1 MPHGKQH
8 KSSSIQLM
16 KISRRL
22 WLNFMN
28 SGRGAVALVGSGE
41 YLIQMQ
47 EIEAD
52 LLHRGISR
60 GKSNTYIQI
69 PTGAGQESADRIEF
83 WKERGAAQA
92 ERMGATCHFLPIL
105 KREDAFNPQ
114 YIEEVTNAGLIY
126 FSGGD
131 PGYITEVF
139 EGTPLWEKIKQE
151 FNSGSSLAGCS
162 AGAMAFGSKIVGLR
176 ISHAQSGLGLI
187 PEIEVIPH
195 YDKFLGWVPDR
206 IASIALRSDEG
217 TYLLGIDEDTALVLT
232 DKWRVQG
239 RAKVH
244 VLKGLAES
252 PQTFTSGEEITLLHT
267 FA

>member
-1 MPHGKQH
+1 
-8 KSSSIQLM
+8 
-16 KISRRL
+16 
-22 WLNFMN
+22 MN
-28 SGRGAVALVGSGE
+28 SERGALALVGSGE
-41 YLIQMQ
+41 YLTQMQ
-47 EIEAD
+47 EIENN

-92 ERMGATCHFLPIL
+92 KRIGAECRFLPIL

-114 YIEEVTNAGLIY
+114 YIKEVTNAGLIY

-139 EGTPLWEKIKQE
+139 GGTPLWEKIKSE
-151 FNSGSSLAGCS
+151 FFSGTSLAGCS
-162 AGAMAFGSKIVGLR
+162 AGAMAFGAKIVGLR

-217 TYLLGIDEDTALVLT
+217 TYLIGIDEDTALVLT

-239 RAKVH
+239 SAKVH
-244 VLKGLAES
+244 ILKGLTDS
-252 PQTFTSGEEITLLHT
+252 PQTFASGEEIALLHT

>member
-1 MPHGKQH
+1 
-8 KSSSIQLM
+8 
-16 KISRRL
+16 
-22 WLNFMN
+22 MN

-47 EIEAD
+47 EIETD

-69 PTGAGQESADRIEF
+69 PTGAGQESADRIQF

-139 EGTPLWEKIKQE
+139 ERTPLWEKIKQE

-187 PEIEVIPH
+187 SNIEVIPH

-206 IASIALRSDEG
+206 VASIALRSDDG
-217 TYLLGIDEDTALVLT
+217 AYLLGIDEDTALVLT

-244 VLKGLAES
+244 VLKGLPES
-252 PQTFTSGEEITLLHT
+252 PQTFTGGEEIALLDS

>member
-1 MPHGKQH
+1 MT
-8 KSSSIQLM
+8 SE
-16 KISRRL
+16 
-22 WLNFMN
+22 
-28 SGRGAVALVGSGE
+28 RGALALVGSGE

-47 EIEAD
+47 EIESD
-52 LLHRGISR
+52 LLHRGISK

-83 WKERGAAQA
+83 WRERGAAQA
-92 ERMGATCHFLPIL
+92 LRMGAQCKFLPIL

-114 YIEEVTNAGLIY
+114 HLEDVSNAGLIY

-139 EGTPLWEKIKQE
+139 EGTPLWKKIREE
-151 FNSGSSLAGCS
+151 FNSGTSLAGCS
-162 AGAMAFGSKIVGLR
+162 AGAMAFGSKIVGIR
-176 ISHAQSGLGLI
+176 KSHVQSGLGLI

-217 TYLLGIDEDTALVLT
+217 NYLLGIDEDTALVLT

-239 RAKVH
+239 HAKVH
-244 VLKGLAES
+244 VLKGLPKS
-252 PQTFTSGEEITLLHT
+252 PQTFISGEEIDLLQS

>member
-1 MPHGKQH
+1 
-8 KSSSIQLM
+8 
-16 KISRRL
+16 
-22 WLNFMN
+22 MN
-28 SGRGAVALVGSGE
+28 SERGALALVGSGE

-47 EIEAD
+47 EIESD
-52 LLHRGISR
+52 LLSHGISK

-92 ERMGATCHFLPIL
+92 NRMGAECRFLPIL
-105 KREDAFNPQ
+105 RREDAFNPQ

-131 PGYITEVF
+131 PGYITEIF
-139 EGTPLWEKIKQE
+139 EGTPLWEKIKSE
-151 FNSGSSLAGCS
+151 FFSGTSLAGCS

-206 IASIALRSDEG
+206 IAAIALRGDEG
-217 TYLLGIDEDTALVLT
+217 IYLVGIDEDTALVLT
-232 DKWRVQG
+232 DTWRVQG

-244 VLKGLAES
+244 VLKGLADS
-252 PQTFTSGEEITLLHT
+252 PHTFSSGEEIALLNS

>member
-1 MPHGKQH
+1 
-8 KSSSIQLM
+8 
-16 KISRRL
+16 
-22 WLNFMN
+22 MN
-28 SGRGAVALVGSGE
+28 SERGALALVGSGE

-47 EIEAD
+47 EIETD
-52 LLHRGISR
+52 LLNRGVST
-60 GKSNTYIQI
+60 GKTNTYIQI

-92 ERMGATCHFLPIL
+92 ERIGAECKFLPIL

-114 YIEEVTNAGLIY
+114 YVDEVTNAGLIY

-131 PGYITEVF
+131 PGYITEIF
-139 EGTPLWEKIKQE
+139 EGTPLWEKIKSE
-151 FNSGSSLAGCS
+151 FHSGTSLAGCS
-162 AGAMAFGSKIVGLR
+162 AGAMAFGSKIVGIR
-176 ISHAQSGLGLI
+176 KSHAQSGLGLI

-206 IASIALRSDEG
+206 IASIALRSDPG

-244 VLKGLAES
+244 VLKGLPES
-252 PQTFTSGEEITLLHT
+252 PQTFVSGDEVALLQS

>member
-1 MPHGKQH
+1 
-8 KSSSIQLM
+8 
-16 KISRRL
+16 
-22 WLNFMN
+22 MN

-47 EIEAD
+47 EIETD

-69 PTGAGQESADRIEF
+69 PTGAGQESADRIQF

-162 AGAMAFGSKIVGLR
+162 AGAMAFGTKIVGLR

-187 PEIEVIPH
+187 SNIEVIPH

-206 IASIALRSDEG
+206 VASIALRSDDDA
-217 TYLLGIDEDTALVLT
+217 YLLGIDEDTALVLT

-244 VLKGLAES
+244 VLKGLPES
-252 PQTFTSGEEITLLHT
+252 PQTFTGGEEIALLGS

>member
-1 MPHGKQH
+1 
-8 KSSSIQLM
+8 
-16 KISRRL
+16 
-22 WLNFMN
+22 MN

-47 EIEAD
+47 EIETD

-69 PTGAGQESADRIEF
+69 PTGAGQESADRIQF

-176 ISHAQSGLGLI
+176 ISHTQSGLGLI
-187 PEIEVIPH
+187 SNIEVIPH

-206 IASIALRSDEG
+206 VASIALRSDDG
-217 TYLLGIDEDTALVLT
+217 AYLLGIDEDTALVLT

-244 VLKGLAES
+244 VLKGLPES
-252 PQTFTSGEEITLLHT
+252 PQTFTGGEEIALLDS

>member
-1 MPHGKQH
+1 
-8 KSSSIQLM
+8 
-16 KISRRL
+16 
-22 WLNFMN
+22 MN
-28 SGRGAVALVGSGE
+28 SEHGAVALVGSGE

-47 EIEAD
+47 EIESD

-92 ERMGATCHFLPIL
+92 NRIGAECRFLPIL
-105 KREDAFNPQ
+105 KREDAFN
-114 YIEEVTNAGLIY
+114 EEFINQVSSAGLIY

-139 EGTPLWEKIKQE
+139 AGTPLWEKIKFE
-151 FNSGSSLAGCS
+151 FHSGSSLAGCS
-162 AGAMAFGSKIVGLR
+162 AGAMAFGAKIVGLR

-217 TYLLGIDEDTALVLT
+217 TYLLGIDEDTALVRT

-244 VLKGLAES
+244 VLKGLPDS
-252 PQTFTSGEEITLLHT
+252 PQTFASGEEVNLFQS

>member
-1 MPHGKQH
+1 
-8 KSSSIQLM
+8 M

-47 EIEAD
+47 EIETD

-69 PTGAGQESADRIEF
+69 PTGAGQESADRIQF

-162 AGAMAFGSKIVGLR
+162 AGAMAFGTKIVGLR

-187 PEIEVIPH
+187 SNIEVIPH

-206 IASIALRSDEG
+206 VASIALRSDDG
-217 TYLLGIDEDTALVLT
+217 AYLLGIDEDTALVLT

-244 VLKGLAES
+244 VLKGLPES
-252 PQTFTSGEEITLLHT
+252 PQTFTGGEEIALLDS

>member
-1 MPHGKQH
+1 MNTGHGA
-8 KSSSIQLM
+8 L
-16 KISRRL
+16 
-22 WLNFMN
+22 
-28 SGRGAVALVGSGE
+28 ALVGSGE

-47 EIEAD
+47 EIESD
-52 LLHRGISR
+52 LLQRGISR
-60 GKSNTYIQI
+60 GKANTYIQI

-139 EGTPLWEKIKQE
+139 EETPLWEKIKQE

-252 PQTFTSGEEITLLHT
+252 PQTFTSGEEITLHHT

>member
-1 MPHGKQH
+1 
-8 KSSSIQLM
+8 
-16 KISRRL
+16 
-22 WLNFMN
+22 MN
-28 SGRGAVALVGSGE
+28 SEHGALALVGSGE

-47 EIEAD
+47 EIETD
-52 LLHRGISR
+52 LLHRGIFR
-60 GKSNTYIQI
+60 GKTNTFIQI

-92 ERMGATCHFLPIL
+92 KRIGAECKFLPIL
-105 KREDAFNPQ
+105 RREDAFNPQ
-114 YIEEVTNAGLIY
+114 YIDEVTNAGLIY

-131 PGYITEVF
+131 PGYITEIF
-139 EGTPLWEKIKQE
+139 EETPLWEKIKSE
-151 FNSGSSLAGCS
+151 FHSGTSLAGCS
-162 AGAMAFGSKIVGLR
+162 AGAMAFGSKIVGIR
-176 ISHAQSGLGLI
+176 KSQAQSGLGLI

-206 IASIALRSDEG
+206 IASIALRSDPG

-244 VLKGLAES
+244 VLKGLPES
-252 PQTFTSGEEITLLHT
+252 PQTFVSGDEVALLQS

>member
-1 MPHGKQH
+1 
-8 KSSSIQLM
+8 M

-22 WLNFMN
+22 WLDFMN
-28 SGRGAVALVGSGE
+28 SERGAVALVGSGE

-47 EIEAD
+47 KIETN

-69 PTGAGQESADRIEF
+69 PTGAGQESADRIQF

-187 PEIEVIPH
+187 SNIEVIPH

-206 IASIALRSDEG
+206 VASIALRSDDDA
-217 TYLLGIDEDTALVLT
+217 YLLGIDEDTALVLT

-244 VLKGLAES
+244 VLKGLPES
-252 PQTFTSGEEITLLHT
+252 PQTFTGGEEIALLDS

>member
-1 MPHGKQH
+1 
-8 KSSSIQLM
+8 
-16 KISRRL
+16 
-22 WLNFMN
+22 MN

-47 EIEAD
+47 EIETD

-92 ERMGATCHFLPIL
+92 ERVGATCHFLPIL

-252 PQTFTSGEEITLLHT
+252 PQTFASGEEITLLHT

>member
-1 MPHGKQH
+1 
-8 KSSSIQLM
+8 
-16 KISRRL
+16 
-22 WLNFMN
+22 MN
-28 SGRGAVALVGSGE
+28 SEHGALALVGSGE

-47 EIEAD
+47 EIETT

-60 GKSNTYIQI
+60 GKTNTYIQI

-92 ERMGATCHFLPIL
+92 KRIGAECKFLPIL
-105 KREDAFNPQ
+105 RREDAFNPQ
-114 YIEEVTNAGLIY
+114 YIDEVTNAGLIY

-131 PGYITEVF
+131 PGYITEIF
-139 EGTPLWEKIKQE
+139 EGTPLWEKIKSE
-151 FNSGSSLAGCS
+151 FHSGTSLAGCS
-162 AGAMAFGSKIVGLR
+162 AGAMAFGSKIVGIR
-176 ISHAQSGLGLI
+176 KSHAQSGLGLI

-206 IASIALRSDEG
+206 IASIALRSDPG

-244 VLKGLAES
+244 VLKGLPES
-252 PQTFTSGEEITLLHT
+252 PQTFVSGDEVALLQS

>member
-1 MPHGKQH
+1 
-8 KSSSIQLM
+8 
-16 KISRRL
+16 
-22 WLNFMN
+22 MN
-28 SGRGAVALVGSGE
+28 SEHGALALVGSGE
-41 YLIQMQ
+41 YLTQMQ
-47 EIEAD
+47 VIEND
-52 LLHRGISR
+52 LLRRGISK

-92 ERMGATCHFLPIL
+92 KRIGAECRFLPIL

-114 YIEEVTNAGLIY
+114 YIEEITNAGLIY

-139 EGTPLWEKIKQE
+139 GGTPLWEKIKSE
-151 FNSGSSLAGCS
+151 FFSGASLAGCS
-162 AGAMAFGSKIVGLR
+162 AGAMAFGAKIVGLR

-187 PEIEVIPH
+187 SEIEVIPH

-244 VLKGLAES
+244 VLKGLADS
-252 PQTFTSGEEITLLHT
+252 PQTFASGEEIALLNS
-267 FA
+267 FK

>member
-1 MPHGKQH
+1 
-8 KSSSIQLM
+8 
-16 KISRRL
+16 
-22 WLNFMN
+22 MN

-47 EIEAD
+47 EIETD

-139 EGTPLWEKIKQE
+139 EETPLWEKIKQE

-252 PQTFTSGEEITLLHT
+252 PQTFTSGEEITLHHT

>member
-1 MPHGKQH
+1 
-8 KSSSIQLM
+8 
-16 KISRRL
+16 
-22 WLNFMN
+22 MN
-28 SGRGAVALVGSGE
+28 SEHGALALVGSGE

-47 EIEAD
+47 EIETD
-52 LLHRGISR
+52 LLHRGISK
-60 GKSNTYIQI
+60 GKTNTYIQI

-92 ERMGATCHFLPIL
+92 NRIGAECKFLPIL
-105 KREDAFNPQ
+105 KREDAFNPH

-131 PGYITEVF
+131 PGYITEIF
-139 EGTPLWEKIKQE
+139 EGTPMWEKIKQE

-162 AGAMAFGSKIVGLR
+162 AGAMAFGSKIVGIR
-176 ISHAQSGLGLI
+176 KSHAQSGLGLI

-232 DKWRVQG
+232 EKWRVQG

-252 PQTFTSGEEITLLHT
+252 PCTFADGEEISLLHSL
-267 FA
+267 A

>member
-1 MPHGKQH
+1 
-8 KSSSIQLM
+8 
-16 KISRRL
+16 
-22 WLNFMN
+22 MN

-92 ERMGATCHFLPIL
+92 ERVGATCHFLPIL

-252 PQTFTSGEEITLLHT
+252 PQTFASGEEITLLHT